1 MDTIGL
7 VIELLKQ
14 KAFITPLE
22 QDILDTYHELNQ
34 ESFDMNSAYHQV
46 VKNDTHHPDIYV
58 QIAVLPTTTTKP
70 SNAITKAD
78 LIYNLNH
85 QLVLLIEKE
94 RGAHGN
100 G

>member
-46 VKNDTHHPDIYV
+46 EV
-58 QIAVLPTTTTKP
+58 QP
-70 SNAITKAD
+70 
-78 LIYNLNH
+78 
-85 QLVLLIEKE
+85 
-94 RGAHGN
+94 
-100 G
+100 